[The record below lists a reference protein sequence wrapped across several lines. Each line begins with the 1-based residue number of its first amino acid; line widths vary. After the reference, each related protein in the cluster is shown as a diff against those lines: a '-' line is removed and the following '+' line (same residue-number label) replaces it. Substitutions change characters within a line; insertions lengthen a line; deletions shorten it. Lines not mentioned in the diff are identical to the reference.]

1 MKNKKILLK
10 NAYIL
15 SMSPGGTVYEDGHVL
30 IEGDTIIDVGHFDL
44 DKTLA
49 VDEVLDLKGK
59 YVLPG
64 LINTHVHTSQQI
76 SRGVGDDVKFETWLH
91 DRMWPF
97 ESNLNFEDSYV
108 STLLCCLEL
117 IKSGVTSFAEAGG
130 QYVDAMAKAV
140 TETGLRAKL
149 SKSVM
154 DTGVGLPDNWQ
165 LTADQELAAQ
175 VELYEKFNNT
185 ADGRIDV
192 WFGLRTLFNNSE
204 DLILR
209 TKELADKYNTG
220 IHMHVAEA
228 KSEVEYAVEK
238 YGMQTVSF
246 LNKLGVLDKNLLAVH
261 SVWLDDDEIDMYV
274 DHDVKVS
281 HNPASAMRVLGF
293 AKIPKMLEKGVCVTI
308 GTDGA
313 SSSNRMDIVDEM
325 WLTSIIHK
333 GWRLDPTVVKAEE
346 ILRMV
351 TSDGARALLSE
362 DQFGSL
368 EKGKKADLI
377 IINPND
383 PSMMPVNDK
392 IAALVTAMHSTNIT
406 HTMCD
411 GKWLM
416 KDRQVLTINEEE
428 VLAEAQV
435 RADAVYK
442 RAGITLRERFPVERP
457 VVSNI

>member
-1 MKNKKILLK
+1 M
-10 NAYIL
+10 
-15 SMSPGGTVYEDGHVL
+15 H
-30 IEGDTIIDVGHFDL
+30 
-44 DKTLA
+44 
-49 VDEVLDLKGK
+49 
-59 YVLPG
+59 
-64 LINTHVHTSQQI
+64 
-76 SRGVGDDVKFETWLH
+76 
-91 DRMWPF
+91 
-97 ESNLNFEDSYV
+97 
-108 STLLCCLEL
+108 
-117 IKSGVTSFAEAGG
+117 
-130 QYVDAMAKAV
+130 
-140 TETGLRAKL
+140 
-149 SKSVM
+149 
-154 DTGVGLPDNWQ
+154 
-165 LTADQELAAQ
+165 
-175 VELYEKFNNT
+175 
-185 ADGRIDV
+185 
-192 WFGLRTLFNNSE
+192 NSE
-204 DLILR
+204 NLIIM
-209 TKELADKYNTG
+209 TKELVDKYSTG

-392 IAALVTAMHSTNIT
+392 IAALVTGMNFTNIT

-411 GKWLM
+411 EKWL
-416 KDRQVLTINEEE
+416 R
-428 VLAEAQV
+428 
-435 RADAVYK
+435 
-442 RAGITLRERFPVERP
+442 
-457 VVSNI
+457 

>member
-140 TETGLRAKL
+140 TGTGLRAKL

>member
-1 MKNKKILLK
+1 MKNKRILLK
-10 NAYIL
+10 NAYVL
-15 SMSPGGTVYEDGHVL
+15 SMSPEGTVYEDGHVL
-30 IEGDTIIDVGHFDL
+30 IEGDTIVDVGHFDL

-49 VDEVLDLKGK
+49 VDEVLDLNGK

-117 IKSGVTSFAEAGG
+117 IKSGVTTFAEAGG

-140 TETGLRAKL
+140 AETGLRAKL

-175 VELYEKFNNT
+175 VELYDKFNNT

-238 YGMQTVSF
+238 YGLQTVSF

-351 TSDGARALLSE
+351 TSEGARALLSE

-383 PSMMPVNDK
+383 PSMMPVNDR

-428 VLAEAQV
+428 VLAEAQI

-442 RAGITLRERFPVERP
+442 RAGITLRERFPIERP
-457 VVSNI
+457 N

>member
-392 IAALVTAMHSTNIT
+392 IAALVTAMNSTNIT